1 MKTEQIGNKINQI
14 LSLIKS
20 KEIEYKTAKQ
30 ITFQSKVKLHK
41 NKQRILSLEKS
52 KTSVIELAKQSQQ
65 ITKEHIEKIV
75 THALQTVYD
84 DEFEFVMEIDQKRD
98 QQEVRF
104 FVKTKDGALLELRK
118 DVTAA
123 GVLDTVATGLRLAI
137 FSLDPNAEPI
147 MFHDE
152 PMKNLGEFITLGGKV
167 LKSISK
173 SLGIQSFII
182 THDELL
188 KEIGDKVYMI
198 GENK

>member
-1 MKTEQIGNKINQI
+1 MKTEKIGNKIDQI
-14 LSLIKS
+14 LSLIKT

-30 ITFQSKVKLHK
+30 ISFQSKTKLHK

-75 THALQTVYD
+75 THALQTVYE

-98 QQEVRF
+98 QQEVKF
-104 FVKTKDGALLELRK
+104 FVKTKDGTLLELRK

-173 SLGIQSFII
+173 SLGIQSFMI
-182 THDELL
+182 THDERL

>member
-1 MKTEQIGNKINQI
+1 MKTEKIGNKIDQI
-14 LSLIKS
+14 LSLIKT

-30 ITFQSKVKLHK
+30 ISFQSKTKLHK

-75 THALQTVYD
+75 THALQTVYV
-84 DEFEFVMEIDQKRD
+84 DEFEFVIEIDQKRD
-98 QQEVRF
+98 QQEVKF
-104 FVKTKDGALLELRK
+104 FVKTKDETLLELRK

-152 PMKNLGEFITLGGKV
+152 PMKNLGDFIYLGGKV

-173 SLGIQSFII
+173 SLGIQSFMI
-182 THDELL
+182 THDERL
-188 KEIGDKVYMI
+188 KEIGDKVYII

>member
-1 MKTEQIGNKINQI
+1 MKIEKKIEQI
-14 LSLIKS
+14 LSLIKT

-30 ITFQSKVKLHK
+30 ISFKSKVEFQR
-41 NKQRILSLEKS
+41 NKKRILILEKS
-52 KTSVIELAKQSQQ
+52 KISVIELAKQSQQ

-98 QQEVRF
+98 QQEVKF
-104 FVKTKDGALLELRK
+104 FVKTKDNILLELRK

-123 GVLDTVATGLRLAI
+123 GVLDTVAIGLKLAI
-137 FSLDPNAEPI
+137 FSLDSNAEPI

-152 PMKNLGEFITLGGKV
+152 PMKNLGDFIRLGGQV

-182 THDELL
+182 THDDRL
-188 KEIGDKVYMI
+188 KEIGDKVYII
-198 GENK
+198 GDNK

>member
-1 MKTEQIGNKINQI
+1 MKIEQIGNKINQI

-30 ITFQSKVKLHK
+30 ISFQSKAKLHK

-52 KTSVIELAKQSQQ
+52 KILVIELAKQSQQ

-75 THALQTVYD
+75 THALETVYD

-98 QQEVRF
+98 QQEIKF

-137 FSLDPNAEPI
+137 FSLDSNAEPI

-188 KEIGDKVYMI
+188 KEIGDKVYII